1 MRNVLTPMFVLGML
15 GSAGGC
21 NSGTSSDGSSSTAG
35 LTTSAGASES
45 PSQGS
50 DSSDS
55 AGLSG
60 DTTPTTTTTTTATA
74 ASTDDTAATTSD
86 PSTSAGSATTA
97 TGATD
102 GDSTTSGVG
111 TTSDGSTTTGD
122 TTEGSTTGDDT
133 GDDTGDL
140 PDFVAE
146 CDDDPA
152 NPVIV
157 TVMPNVTA
165 RFPSITA
172 GLAAAS
178 DGSVI
183 EVCPGTYSD
192 KIEVKHDITLRGA
205 GADKTIIDGG
215 GFHFNLGDGEAVVEG
230 FGFTHCNAKIP
241 SGWNIASSGAISV
254 SDTYGAQETLT
265 VRDCRFF
272 ENSAEYGAAIHV
284 SGSNNGGKN
293 PDIIIEGSVFEK
305 NVATGEGGA
314 IASYGRVH
322 ISDSVFV
329 ANKART
335 GGALA
340 LSYGCTGPSVCDI
353 THTVIMK
360 NHTTGNSKYEG
371 GGGIFIDSCGVNC
384 LGGLTVTD
392 SDLGFGASEEN
403 TDHQGLP
410 EDVLINDGTDPWS
423 RYGWYYNN
431 VSFVCSVGVCAMP

>member
-15 GSAGGC
+15 GSTGGC

-45 PSQGS
+45 ASQGS

-55 AGLSG
+55 AGLTG
-60 DTTPTTTTTTTATA
+60 ETTPTTTTTTTATA

-122 TTEGSTTGDDT
+122 TTEGSTTGDGTTGDT
-133 GDDTGDL
+133 GDE
-140 PDFVAE
+140 PDFVADCPE
-146 CDDDPA
+146 DPA

-157 TVMPNVTA
+157 TIKPGVTA
-165 RFPSITA
+165 RFPSITS

-178 DGSVI
+178 NGSVI

-192 KIEVKHDITLRGA
+192 KIVVTLSVTLRGA
-205 GADKTIIDGG
+205 GAAKTTINGG
-215 GFHFNLGDGEAVVEG
+215 GFHFNLGTGAAVVEG
-230 FGFTHCNAKIP
+230 FGFTKSNAKVP
-241 SGWNIASSGAISV
+241 NGWNIASSGAISMN
-254 SDTYGAQETLT
+254 DTYDAQESLT
-265 VRDCRFF
+265 IRACRFYS
-272 ENSAEYGAAIHV
+272 NNAEYGAAVHV

-293 PDIIIEGSVFEK
+293 PDIYIEDSVFEN
-305 NVATGEGGA
+305 NVAIREGGA

-322 ISDSVFV
+322 ITGSTFV
-329 ANKART
+329 ENEAET

-340 LSYGCTGPSVCDI
+340 LSYGCTGPGVCDI
-353 THTVIMK
+353 TDSVVKK
-360 NHTTGNSKYEG
+360 NHSTGNGKYSG
-371 GGGIFIDSCGVNC
+371 GGGIFIDSCGFQC
-384 LGGLTVTD
+384 LSGLTVKN
-392 SDLGFGASEEN
+392 SDFGFGAGEEN
-403 TDHQGLP
+403 TDFKGLP
-410 EDVLINDGTDPWS
+410 EDVLINNGGDPWN
-423 RYGWYYNN
+423 RYGWYYND

>member
-1 MRNVLTPMFVLGML
+1 MHRHQTPLLRLGL
-15 GSAGGC
+15 VAALGGC
-21 NSGTSSDGSSSTAG
+21 NSGAEGDSNSETAAASATSTSVTSDASTQGSTMSAGTTAAASSEGSSSDAD
-35 LTTSAGASES
+35 TTSAGESSSSGASA
-45 PSQGS
+45 S
-50 DSSDS
+50 DSDASS
-55 AGLSG
+55 EASTTAV
-60 DTTPTTTTTTTATA
+60 DTADTTTAGD
-74 ASTDDTAATTSD
+74 SSGATTE
-86 PSTSAGSATTA
+86 G
-97 TGATD
+97 G
-102 GDSTTSGVG
+102 
-111 TTSDGSTTTGD
+111 TTGD
-122 TTEGSTTGDDT
+122 ATGDATGDDT

-431 VSFVCSVGVCAMP
+431 VSFVCSQGSCTMP